1 MLWFIIGTA
10 LFIGSLVSLILGLI
24 FDVELILFG
33 IGLAILDFLLVGF
46 IKFIQ
51 EEESRGS

>member
-1 MLWFIIGTA
+1 MLWFIITVA
-10 LFIGSLVSLILGLI
+10 LFVGSLVSLILGLI

-33 IGLAILDFLLVGF
+33 IGLAILDFLLVAF